1 MWNTKQRPLVMP
13 KCNTHHC
20 HRLLEANE
28 LSIEVFDFIIDI
40 FMFEVLLIDILTT

>member
-1 MWNTKQRPLVMP
+1 MRNRH
-13 KCNTHHC
+13 NC
-20 HRLLEANE
+20 HRLLDANE